1 MSERD
6 ILNDWNSNPMRKPRL
21 ASVTVNIG
29 VGMSGEK
36 LNKALTV
43 LETITG
49 QKPVA
54 TLAKKSV
61 RDFSIKAGE
70 RIGAKVTLRGSKAEE
85 FLKKALEVVEYK
97 IPESHFDPYGNVSF
111 GIKEHIE
118 IPGAEYDPEIGIFGM
133 DVCITIERPGYRI
146 KKRRVFKRKIPISH
160 RVKRE
165 EAILFMKEKF
175 GVKIE

>member
-1 MSERD
+1 MSEKE

-21 ASVTVNIG
+21 ASVTINIG

-43 LETITG
+43 LETVTG

-54 TLAKKSV
+54 TLAKKSI

-85 FLKKALEVVEYK
+85 FLKKALDVVEYK
-97 IPESHFDPYGNVSF
+97 LPASHFDQYGNVAF

-146 KKRRVFKRKIPISH
+146 KRRRIFRRKIPLSH
-160 RVKRE
+160 RVTRE
-165 EAILFMKEKF
+165 EAMLFMKERF